1 ANSHIFVSNDTT
13 RFNVTTGSPTVG
25 AGITA
30 IVNVGSTL
38 ELAGSVSAL
47 SSATNRVN
55 ITTVATSKGVL
66 VSGTNQRVGQIYGA
80 GSVVVNSGSDLTAD
94 HIIQNAL
101 VIQGNAASPAVVTID
116 ASDSSGNP
124 LVSSVQS
131 ISPLSSSEVDVASPA
146 VGGPI
151 ASTSVAGL
159 AIIPAPTAANSQDVG
174 VPEPSSLVMLAFA
187 ALSAKA
193 LVRTKRRPSSGIAPI
208 RRRR

>member
-1 ANSHIFVSNDTT
+1 
-13 RFNVTTGSPTVG
+13 
-25 AGITA
+25 
-30 IVNVGSTL
+30 
-38 ELAGSVSAL
+38 
-47 SSATNRVN
+47 VN
-55 ITTVATSKGVL
+55 ISTVATSKGVL
-66 VSGTNQRVGQIYGA
+66 ISGTNQRVGQINGA